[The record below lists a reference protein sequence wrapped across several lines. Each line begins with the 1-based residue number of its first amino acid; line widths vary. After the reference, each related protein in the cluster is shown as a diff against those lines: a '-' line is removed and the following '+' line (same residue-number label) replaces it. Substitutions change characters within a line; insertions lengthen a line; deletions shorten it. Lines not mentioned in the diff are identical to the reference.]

1 MNFCSGNNIKKAM
14 ELASPA
20 APRIQN
26 LMFIEFGTQE
36 SHTAQLQLFFTQS
49 NLFFVCIAKLLG
61 TFTSNITTSDNTHG
75 MKQPSKHIGQSQ

>member
-1 MNFCSGNNIKKAM
+1 M